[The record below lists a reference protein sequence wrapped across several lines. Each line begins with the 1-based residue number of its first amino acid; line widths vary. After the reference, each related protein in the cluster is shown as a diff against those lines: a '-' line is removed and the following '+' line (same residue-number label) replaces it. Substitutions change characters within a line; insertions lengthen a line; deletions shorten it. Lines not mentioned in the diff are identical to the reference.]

1 MSKRTYKSRPA
12 VLPGLSIQDD
22 RIDQAVRECFF
33 ENRWKLEQLPATLG
47 GYWHPDDEREVG
59 GLLKHLERV
68 IWFVKKYCETFSV
81 NNGTRDCMLAAAF
94 FHDISDVEIVKFERK
109 ARIIDGKMQR
119 EIILSRN
126 DEDFDI
132 HPQKSAE
139 MARKYLAKEG
149 VPEEQIKKIENA
161 VASHMSKFYHKMPQP
176 TTMEEKIVSLAD
188 YIMSDRRILLKPE
201 ERN

>member
-68 IWFVKKYCETFSV
+68 IWFVNKYCETFSV

-161 VASHMSKFYHKMPQP
+161 VASHMSKFYPKMPQP